1 MFARLAASA
10 VRMGRLRVA
19 GVAAGVGA
27 AAFGTAMSTAPAQA
41 APSIP
46 DMLASISAKVEALE
60 AKMEAGDGGGTGF
73 GSFSMAGKSVVVT
86 GGASGIGYGMCE
98 LFAKRGATVF
108 LLDLFPD
115 KTEEAAA
122 ALGPK
127 VTGIPCNVADAA
139 AVTAAFEAIKATGNR
154 VDVMINNAGI
164 AAVGNVEKATE
175 AEMDRVFA
183 VNVKGVFHCAQ
194 ESCKMMTADGKG
206 GVIINLA
213 SIASVVGIKDRF
225 AYGMTKGAVLTM
237 TYSIATD
244 YMHKGIRC
252 NAIAPTRVHTPFVDG
267 FIKKN
272 YPGKEAEVFEKLS
285 KFTPLGRMAEP
296 KEIAAAVYFLC
307 TPEAAMIQGECLN
320 VDGGVVTCMDAQEM

>member
-127 VTGIPCNVADAA
+127 VPSHTLPARAA
-139 AVTAAFEAIKATGNR
+139 APPPPEPLVRRSPPDGPPPGLKSLAR
-154 VDVMINNAGI
+154 VC
-164 AAVGNVEKATE
+164 
-175 AEMDRVFA
+175 R
-183 VNVKGVFHCAQ
+183 
-194 ESCKMMTADGKG
+194 
-206 GVIINLA
+206 
-213 SIASVVGIKDRF
+213 
-225 AYGMTKGAVLTM
+225 
-237 TYSIATD
+237 
-244 YMHKGIRC
+244 
-252 NAIAPTRVHTPFVDG
+252 
-267 FIKKN
+267 
-272 YPGKEAEVFEKLS
+272 
-285 KFTPLGRMAEP
+285 
-296 KEIAAAVYFLC
+296 
-307 TPEAAMIQGECLN
+307 
-320 VDGGVVTCMDAQEM
+320 